1 MNHFAYPQMFWLL
14 LLPFLFRAVLPA
26 VKGLHGDALRVPFIG
41 DLVKIN
47 LKSGGLW
54 GRSTE
59 NPDRISLPLILLYL
73 VWALLVAA
81 AARPQWV
88 GEPVRIKNYGRDIL
102 MVMDISNSMQEPDFA
117 LRGRRIDR
125 LTAVKLVASDF
136 IRKRTDDRIGLVLF
150 GTRAYLQAPI
160 TYDKKSVEEIL
171 KTMDAG
177 MAGDSTAIGD
187 ALGLALKT
195 LKDSPNKDKKV
206 IILLTDGENNDGAL
220 TLPQAINLARE
231 EGVKVYENYYIED
244 SLSNGSTMRFFKNR
258 TEVDKV
264 CLMDGELPSE
274 TGEIA
279 IDRMYADNNS
289 LKIGDTLD
297 DGTKSWTITGL
308 VALSDYS
315 CLFQN
320 NNDSMF
326 DAVKFGVGVVTDEE
340 FDSLDQDKLQYNYA
354 WTYNEKPQT
363 ELEEKNVSEDLMK
376 AMGKV
381 VTLENFVPQYQN
393 QAIIFTGDDMG
404 SDKAMMIMLL
414 YIIIVIMAFVFGI
427 TTSNTIAK
435 EAGVI
440 GTLRASGYTKNE
452 LIRHY
457 MTLPVI
463 VTLVGA
469 LIGNILGYTAF
480 KDVCAGM
487 YYGSYSLPTY
497 VTIWNAEAFLM
508 TTIVPV
514 IIMFVVNYAVLHH
527 KLKLSPLKFL
537 RRDLSSRKQRRAV
550 YLSPRMK
557 IFHRFRLRV
566 IFQNISNYLV
576 LFVGIVFANL
586 LLMFGLLLPS
596 ALDHYQLEIQNNML
610 AKYQYM
616 LSMPVS
622 VMGGS
627 NKLES
632 MLDMLLFAHDAET
645 DNEDAEEFSA
655 YSLNTLPT
663 KYKSEEVTLYG
674 VHDDSKYIDVD
685 FSDGV
690 YISKAYADKFLLKP
704 GDSITLKEK
713 YEDDEYT
720 FKISGIY
727 DYNGS
732 LCIFMPQEELNQTFD
747 LGDDY
752 FSGYFSNTEITD
764 IDSSYIGSVIDL
776 DALTKISRQLSVSM
790 GSMMGMVN
798 LFAVAIYMI
807 HKCFDCF
814 R

>member
-1 MNHFAYPQMFWLL
+1 MKSPLRKRIPREL
-14 LLPFLFRAVLPA
+14 
-26 VKGLHGDALRVPFIG
+26 KGEIG
-41 DLVKIN
+41 K
-47 LKSGGLW
+47 
-54 GRSTE
+54 
-59 NPDRISLPLILLYL
+59 YL
-73 VWALLVAA
+73 VVF
-81 AARPQWV
+81 
-88 GEPVRIKNYGRDIL
+88 IL
-102 MVMDISNSMQEPDFA
+102 MVATIGMVSGF
-117 LRGRRIDR
+117 
-125 LTAVKLVASDF
+125 LVADGSMIQAYNEGFEKYNIEDGNF
-136 IRKRTDDRIGLVLF
+136 RTGERLYRGQ
-150 GTRAYLQAPI
+150 R
-160 TYDKKSVEEIL
+160 E
-171 KTMDAG
+171 
-177 MAGDSTAIGD
+177 AI
-187 ALGLALKT
+187 
-195 LKDSPNKDKKV
+195 
-206 IILLTDGENNDGAL
+206 E
-220 TLPQAINLARE
+220 E
-231 EGVKVYENYYIED
+231 EGVKIYENYYIED

-264 CLMDGELPSE
+264 CLMDGELPLK

-279 IDRMYADNNS
+279 IDRMYADNNA
-289 LKIGDTLD
+289 LNIGDILD

-326 DAVKFGVGVVTDEE
+326 DSVKFGVGIVTDEE
-340 FDSLDQDKLQYNYA
+340 FDLLDQDKLQYNYA
-354 WTYNEKPQT
+354 WTYNEKPKT

-393 QAIIFTGDDMG
+393 QAITFTGDDMG

-440 GTLRASGYTKNE
+440 GTLRASGYTRNE

-469 LIGNILGYTAF
+469 VIGNILGYTVF
-480 KDVCAGM
+480 KDICAGM

-497 VTIWNAEAFLM
+497 VTVWNAEAFLL
-508 TTIVPV
+508 TTVVPV

-537 RRDLSSRKQRRAV
+537 RRDLSSRKQRYAV

-557 IFHRFRLRV
+557 IFSRFRLRV

-576 LFVGIVFANL
+576 LFVGIIFANL

-616 LSMPVS
+616 LSVPVS
-622 VMGGS
+622 VMGGG

-632 MLDMLLFAHDAET
+632 MLDMLLFAHDTET

-655 YSLNTLPT
+655 YSLNTLPG
-663 KYKSEEVTLYG
+663 KYKSEEVVLYG
-674 VHDDSKYIDVD
+674 IKDNSKYIDAD
-685 FSDGV
+685 LSDGV
-690 YISKAYADKFLLKP
+690 YISQAYADKFLLEP
-704 GDSITLKEK
+704 GDTITLKEK
-713 YEDDEYT
+713 YEDDEYS
-720 FKISGIY
+720 FKIGGIY
-727 DYNGS
+727 DYTGS
-732 LCIFMPQEELNQTFD
+732 ICVFMPQKELNQTFD

-764 IDSSYIGSVIDL
+764 IDSTYIGSVIDL
-776 DALTKISRQLSVSM
+776 DALTKISRQLNVSM

-798 LFAVAIYMI
+798 VFAIAIYMI
-807 HKCFDCF
+807 LIYLLSKIIIEKNAQSISMTKILGYTNGEISRLYILSTSLVVILCLLISLPIETTVMEVLF
-814 R
+814 REMMLSSISGWITLWIDPMIYVKMFVAGFITYSVIAMLEYRRIRRVPMSEALKNAE